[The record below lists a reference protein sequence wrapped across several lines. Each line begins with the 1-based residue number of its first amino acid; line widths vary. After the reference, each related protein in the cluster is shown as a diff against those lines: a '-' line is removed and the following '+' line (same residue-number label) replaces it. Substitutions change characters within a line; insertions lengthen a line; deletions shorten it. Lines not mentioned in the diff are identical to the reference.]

1 MQYEVEGND
10 FAPWKLPSAHSY
22 QLDQGC
28 NERLQSTSFL
38 MTKESFTAMAQE
50 LPPSCCRKFF
60 YLRYV
65 QAGKDIINLLHEIRG
80 SFNLRQ
86 RISSEDE
93 IYKCSP

>member
-50 LPPSCCRKFF
+50 LPPSCCRTFF
-60 YLRYV
+60 SLEICTSWERYYLLV
-65 QAGKDIINLLHEIRG
+65 T
-80 SFNLRQ
+80 
-86 RISSEDE
+86 
-93 IYKCSP
+93 

>member
-50 LPPSCCRKFF
+50 LPERFF
-60 YLRYV
+60 HLRYV
-65 QAGKDIINLLHEIRG
+65 QAGKDIIYLLHEIRG